1 MAGDKNTLLRGPYTP
16 ILRQIKLNLSDVV
29 NLHEGYPVL
38 NNLNE
43 ERLNSTWTSIRKNTS
58 SLHHTQRKTGPEIK
72 Y

>member
-38 NNLNE
+38 NNLNK
-43 ERLNSTWTSIRKNTS
+43 ERLNSTWTSIR
-58 SLHHTQRKTGPEIK
+58 LHHTQRKTGPEIK